1 MRLVRTLGGAV
12 GLAARAAPV
21 AFAVLV
27 TLSVAAAAVPVVAA
41 WFTKGMLDE
50 LASPR
55 PAWSALAGIVGGL
68 LAAGL
73 VAALQPHLS
82 QYVQEDLGRK
92 ASLVAQDR
100 LYRAVNRFQGLGRF
114 EDPAFLDR
122 LRMAQQTG
130 QETPGQIILTTL
142 GLIRTGVTIV
152 GFFGM
157 LLVVAPQMAW
167 IVVLGAVP
175 TFIGEVRLARR
186 RVQTTLEI
194 SGLERRET
202 FYARLLGDVAAAKEI
217 RLFNLGDHLRRRMK
231 RDRTSINRLHRRMDR
246 WTLLTQGGLAGIAA
260 GIAAAGL
267 FWAVRSA
274 VAGTLTVGDVSIFVA
289 AVASV
294 QTNLGVLAGGL
305 AVAHQHL
312 LIFRRYL
319 EVVDAAPDLP
329 RAESPRPLPR
339 LCDGIVLRDVW
350 FRYSDDHPWILRG
363 VDMTIPHGQTM
374 ALVGVN
380 GAGKTTIVKLL
391 CRFYDP
397 TRGSIQWD
405 GVDIR
410 EVPVESLR
418 DRLSGIFQD
427 FMHYDLPV
435 RDNIA
440 FGDLAAAR
448 DEQAVT
454 RAAERAGI
462 HSTLAGLPSGYDTM
476 LTRIFSDDTAHP
488 GVVLSGGQWQ
498 RVALARALVRDARD
512 LLILDEPSAGLDA
525 EAEYQVH
532 CRLREHRA
540 GQTSLLISHRL
551 GAVRDADTI
560 VVLDQGVVVEQGDHD
575 ALIAMDGH
583 YARLFALQAEGYAA
597 VGAQR

>member
-1 MRLVRTLGGAV
+1 MNLARTLGRAV
-12 GLAARAAPV
+12 GLAARAAPG
-21 AFAVLV
+21 ALAVLV
-27 TLSVAAAAVPVVAA
+27 VLTVAAAAVPVVAA

-68 LAAGL
+68 LVAGL
-73 VAALQPHLS
+73 VGAVQPHLS
-82 QYVQEDLGRK
+82 DYVQEDLGRR

-130 QETPGQIILTTL
+130 QETPGQIILTSL
-142 GLIRTGVTIV
+142 GLVRTSVTMV

-175 TFIGEVRLARR
+175 TFVGEVRLARR
-186 RVQTTLEI
+186 RVRTTIEI
-194 SGLERRET
+194 SALERRET

-217 RLFNLGDHLRRRMK
+217 RLFHLGDHLRRRMK
-231 RDRTSINRLHRRMDR
+231 HDRTSINLLHRRMDR
-246 WTLLTQGGLAGIAA
+246 WTLLTQGGLALAAA

-274 VAGTLTVGDVSIFVA
+274 VAGTLTVGDVSVFVA

-294 QTNLGVLAGGL
+294 QTSLGAMAGGL
-305 AVAHQHL
+305 AVGHQHL
-312 LIFRRYL
+312 LIFERYL
-319 EVVDAAPDLP
+319 DVVRAAPDLP
-329 RAESPRPLPR
+329 PAESPRPLPGLR
-339 LCDGIVLRDVW
+339 RGIVLRDVW

-363 VDMTIPHGQTM
+363 VDLTIPCGQAV

-380 GAGKTTIVKLL
+380 GAGKSTLVKLL

-397 TRGSIQWD
+397 TRGAILWD

-410 EVPVESLR
+410 EVPVEALR

-427 FMHYDLPV
+427 FMHYDLTV

-440 FGDLAAAR
+440 FGDLAVAG
-448 DEQAVT
+448 DERAVT
-454 RAAERAGI
+454 RAAERAGV
-462 HSTLAGLPSGYDTM
+462 HTVLAGLPNGYDTM
-476 LTRIFSDDTAHP
+476 LTRLFADDTARA

-498 RVALARALVRDARD
+498 RVALARALVRDERD

-525 EAEYQVH
+525 EAEYQIH
-532 CRLREHRA
+532 HRLREHRA

-560 VVLDQGVVVEQGDHD
+560 VVLDGGVVVERGDHD
-575 ALIAMDGH
+575 TLVAADGH
-583 YARLFALQAEGYAA
+583 YARLFAMQAEGYATA
-597 VGAQR
+597 GVRR